1 MLISRSTKWGEAM
14 RRNMREPTTIP
25 QETLTYWGWGGAPPG
40 ERGDKWLCY
49 GRLSCRTLVVS
60 MLRRVMGECLCAWV
74 GMTKWASEEGNGFAK
89 QCPDASLLSVTRA
102 WRHLSVINAKE
113 KEFPFFWCQWWQ
125 KFPCFLVVLIIS
137 ALISITFFFFHL
149 TYYITYYALYIP
161 FALLPAYVT
170 IS

>member
-1 MLISRSTKWGEAM
+1 MRGSYEAKHEGTHDHPSGDADILGWG
-14 RRNMREPTTIP
+14 
-25 QETLTYWGWGGAPPG
+25 GGAPPG

-113 KEFPFFWCQWWQ
+113 KEFPFFWCQ
-125 KFPCFLVVLIIS
+125 
-137 ALISITFFFFHL
+137 
-149 TYYITYYALYIP
+149 
-161 FALLPAYVT
+161 
-170 IS
+170 

>member
-1 MLISRSTKWGEAM
+1 MIRRKRMADFILVVFLKENQEGGDSCSFHAPRSEGKLWGETWGNPRPSL
-14 RRNMREPTTIP
+14 RRRWHI
-25 QETLTYWGWGGAPPG
+25 GVGGGGAPPG

-113 KEFPFFWCQWWQ
+113 KEFPFFWCQWW
-125 KFPCFLVVLIIS
+125 
-137 ALISITFFFFHL
+137 
-149 TYYITYYALYIP
+149 
-161 FALLPAYVT
+161 
-170 IS
+170 